1 MTHEKHGGN
10 MITKVVVMFV
20 FASLLLIGCNNSVSN
35 QTEKKEPKSVETTT
49 TIQDET
55 KQEQDMKEEA
65 SKTIRNSEKENF
77 QAEYRL
83 NKDNWS
89 FEPIQD
95 AEPKVVLLTFD
106 DAPDKYS
113 LEIAKTLQK
122 LQVPAI
128 FFVNGHFLESDEKK
142 SMLKEIH
149 DMGFSIGNHTY
160 SHVNLKELTEEEQ
173 KREIVKLNNLVEG
186 IIGERPKYF
195 RAPFG
200 SNTDFSKKVAAN
212 EKMLVMNWTYGYDW
226 EKEYQDKK
234 ALKEIMLNNPYLSNG
249 ASLLMHDRKWT
260 REAIEDIVKDFHKKG
275 YKILDPKLI
284 ETPE

>member
-1 MTHEKHGGN
+1 
-10 MITKVVVMFV
+10 MFV
-20 FASLLLIGCNNSVSN
+20 FTSLLLIGCNNSVSN

>member
-1 MTHEKHGGN
+1 

-65 SKTIRNSEKENF
+65 SKKIRNLEKENF

-234 ALKEIMLNNPYLSNG
+234 ALTEIMLNNPYLSNG

>member
-1 MTHEKHGGN
+1 

-20 FASLLLIGCNNSVSN
+20 FTSLLLIGCNNSVSN

>member
-1 MTHEKHGGN
+1 

-65 SKTIRNSEKENF
+65 SKKIRNLEKENF

-234 ALKEIMLNNPYLSNG
+234 ALTEIMLNNPNLSNG

>member
-10 MITKVVVMFV
+10 MITKVVVMFI

-113 LEIAKTLQK
+113 IEIAKTLQK

>member
-1 MTHEKHGGN
+1 